1 MAKRRHHLI
10 PLFSTRATAT
20 VSVALV
26 LFILGLASLVGIA
39 AHRVTEGIKENIGFV
54 VLFNENITAS
64 DIDAVRKMITSNPGI
79 AKCDYSSPE
88 VVLERWQKIVGDDED
103 IMSLAEVN
111 PFVGEM
117 DVRVTPAYASP
128 DSIDAIVSPL
138 MLMPQVSD
146 VKVHAE
152 MIDRVN
158 NTLRSVTIGLLIV
171 AVALLIISFVLI
183 FNTVRL
189 SVYARRFTIHTMK
202 LVGATPGFIR
212 RPFLI
217 DNIVNGLIAG
227 IIAVAALS
235 LLIYYCR
242 ALDLSVAALFDLSII
257 LPVFAG
263 VIVVGV
269 LLCLVAALF
278 ATNRYLRLSYDEMF
292 K

>member
-39 AHRVTEGIKENIGFV
+39 AHKVTEGIKENIGFV
-54 VLFNENITAS
+54 VLFNEDVTAS
-64 DIDAVRKMITSNPGI
+64 EIAAVKKVVTGHPGT

-88 VVLERWQKIVGDDED
+88 MVLERWQKIVGEDED

-117 DVRVTPAYASP
+117 DVHVTPAYASP
-128 DSIDAIVSPL
+128 DSIDVMVSPL

-146 VKVHAE
+146 IKVHTE
-152 MIDRVN
+152 MIDRIN
-158 NTLRSVTIGLLIV
+158 STLRSVTLGLLIV
-171 AVALLIISFVLI
+171 AIALLVISFVLI

-212 RPFLI
+212 KPFLV
-217 DNIVNGLIAG
+217 DNVVNGLIAG
-227 IIAVAALS
+227 IIAVGALS
-235 LLIYYCR
+235 LLIYYGK
-242 ALDLSVAALFDLSII
+242 ALNLSVVSLLDVSIV

-263 VIVVGV
+263 VMIIGVV
-269 LLCLVAALF
+269 LCLVAALF
-278 ATNRYLRLSYDEMF
+278 AANRYLRLSYDEMF

>member
-39 AHRVTEGIKENIGFV
+39 AHKVTEGIKENIGFV
-54 VLFNENITAS
+54 VLFNEDVTAS
-64 DIDAVRKMITSNPGI
+64 EIAAVKKVVAGHPGT

-88 VVLERWQKIVGDDED
+88 MVLERWQKIVGEDED

-117 DVRVTPAYASP
+117 DVHVTPAYASP
-128 DSIDAIVSPL
+128 DSIDVIVSPL

-146 VKVHAE
+146 VKVHTE
-152 MIDRVN
+152 MIDRIN
-158 NTLRSVTIGLLIV
+158 STLRSVTLGLLIV
-171 AVALLIISFVLI
+171 AIALLVISFVLI

-202 LVGATPGFIR
+202 LVGATSGFIR
-212 RPFLI
+212 KPFLV

-227 IIAVAALS
+227 IIAVGALS
-235 LLIYYCR
+235 LLIYYGK
-242 ALDLSVAALFDLSII
+242 ALNLSVVSLLDVSIV

-263 VIVVGV
+263 VMVIGVV
-269 LLCLVAALF
+269 LCLVAALF
-278 ATNRYLRLSYDEMF
+278 AANRYLRLSYDEMF

>member
-39 AHRVTEGIKENIGFV
+39 AHKVTEGIKENIGFV
-54 VLFNENITAS
+54 VLFNEDVTAS
-64 DIDAVRKMITSNPGI
+64 EIAAVKKVVTGHPGT

-88 VVLERWQKIVGDDED
+88 MVLERWQKIVGEDED

-117 DVRVTPAYASP
+117 DVHVTPAYASP
-128 DSIDAIVSPL
+128 DSIDVMVSPL

-146 VKVHAE
+146 IKVHTE
-152 MIDRVN
+152 MIDRIN
-158 NTLRSVTIGLLIV
+158 STLRSVTLGLLIV
-171 AVALLIISFVLI
+171 AIALLVISFVLI

-212 RPFLI
+212 KPFLV
-217 DNIVNGLIAG
+217 DNVVNGLIAG
-227 IIAVAALS
+227 IIAVGALS
-235 LLIYYCR
+235 LLIYYGK
-242 ALDLSVAALFDLSII
+242 ALNLSVVSLLDVSIV

-263 VIVVGV
+263 VMVIGVV
-269 LLCLVAALF
+269 LCLVAALF
-278 ATNRYLRLSYDEMF
+278 AANRYLRLSYDEMF